1 MSRTYPKFQ
10 QMDTS
15 FGSVSI
21 AVTDAVDKTVN
32 ELLALIAEAFDTYK
46 AVTTDSIGQATTVDA
61 QPPGEPDPEEPD
73 PEDPGEGDPE
83 DPGEGDPEDP
93 GDPE

>member
-61 QPPGEPDPEEPD
+61 QPPGEPDPE
-73 PEDPGEGDPE
+73 DPGEGDPE